1 MINRTNLEERLDRV
15 ISPVMNDETPGMALL
30 IAQGDEVL
38 VRKGYGLADMT
49 TGRKLSPD
57 DNLIIASNTKQFT
70 CMAILMLVE
79 ARCYFIWTT
88 RSKNSFP
95 DFPGGREEGHDLGN
109 DGASIRHQRVF

>member
-79 ARCYFIWTT
+79 EGLLHLDDTVEKF
-88 RSKNSFP
+88 FP
-95 DFPGGREEGHDLGN
+95 DFPEDVKKVTIWEMMV
-109 DGASIRHQRVF
+109 HQSGLKGVF

>member
-49 TGRKLSPD
+49 TGRKLSPVSL
-57 DNLIIASNTKQFT
+57 N
-70 CMAILMLVE
+70 
-79 ARCYFIWTT
+79 
-88 RSKNSFP
+88 
-95 DFPGGREEGHDLGN
+95 
-109 DGASIRHQRVF
+109 